1 MSFEMQAPNNE
12 SKENAIKSY
21 YEFLPKGIRR
31 DTEVAFNQIAR
42 YDYMKNEA
50 PEDLRDLF
58 EKISDCIEDS
68 KDISAL
74 TEIILRA
81 IRESADEEGWNDYD
95 YNFDTIRNKLKSF
108 GVTLKPKKTSNDYN

>member
-1 MSFEMQAPNNE
+1 MSFEMQIPSGE
-12 SKENAIKSY
+12 KRENVAKSY
-21 YEFLPKGIRR
+21 YEFLPEGIRR
-31 DTEVAFNQIAR
+31 DAEVAFNQLSR

-58 EKISDCIEDS
+58 EQVSDCIEES

-81 IRESADEEGWNDYD
+81 IRESADEEGWSGYD
-95 YNFDTIRNKLKSF
+95 YNFDVIRKKLEDS
-108 GVTLKPKKTSNDYN
+108 GVTLKPKKTSGDYN